1 MSKIYLC
8 RVMNSNVWENVTEF
22 LFENRKLAL
31 NDMQDGPRYTDD
43 FAIKDKDKNTIS
55 VSYSGDPEAI
65 GQMVKAFS
73 IREAA
78 AIAGGGFIREPSHV
92 HLKGKSVK
100 QLGFLLDLK
109 TGTRYKVLEKKD
121 ADKKVA

>member
-8 RVMNSNVWENVTEF
+8 RVIDSNVWESVTEF

-43 FAIKDKDKNTIS
+43 FAVKDKDKNTVAI
-55 VSYSGDPEAI
+55 SYSGDPEAI

-73 IREAA
+73 IREPAV
-78 AIAGGGFIREPSHV
+78 IPGGFIREPSHV
-92 HLKGKSVK
+92 HIKGKSVK

>member
-1 MSKIYLC
+1 
-8 RVMNSNVWENVTEF
+8 MNSNVWESVTEF

-43 FAIKDKDKNTIS
+43 FAIKDMDKNTVS
-55 VSYSGDPEAI
+55 VSYFGDPEAI
-65 GQMVKAFS
+65 GQMVKAFN
-73 IREAA
+73 IREASVA
-78 AIAGGGFIREPSHV
+78 PGGFVREPSHV
-92 HLKGKSVK
+92 HLKGKSIK

-109 TGTRYKVLEKKD
+109 TGTKYKVLEKKD